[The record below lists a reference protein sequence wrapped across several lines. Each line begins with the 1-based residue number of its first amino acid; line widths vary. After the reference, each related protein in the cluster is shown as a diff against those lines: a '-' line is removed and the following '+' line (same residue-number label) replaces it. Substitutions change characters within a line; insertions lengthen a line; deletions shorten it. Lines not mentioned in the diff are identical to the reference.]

1 MTEKRN
7 MTAAS
12 SEQAKPG
19 PVIYHQRQG
28 VCLKGKR
35 TTDACAGESQ
45 NCFVCS
51 FGLNDIEALAKI
63 KRILAKG
70 NNAEVKRG
78 KTGITVME
86 VHKTIIE

>member
-7 MTAAS
+7 VTAAS

-28 VCLKGKR
+28 ACLKGKR
-35 TTDACAGESQ
+35 KADADTGDTQECV
-45 NCFVCS
+45 VCS
-51 FGLNDIEALAKI
+51 FGLSDIEAMAKI